1 MNIIET
7 DTIHNLSHKLLGRV
21 FEELLTPV
29 NVTVETGLRIMA
41 ESPEADVLLIRRDQQ
56 RWTAAQRDLL
66 PDGIRD
72 TEADYVLIEFKYS
85 ESVNR
90 DALFQ
95 ALTYRYLY
103 LKIQKLQ
110 PERLHTV
117 IISSKTPS
125 QKFRVD
131 FGYQESDRPGVWH
144 SNNTMLDILDI
155 LVLNDLSDAP
165 HNLFIKC
172 FASRKKEKE
181 RSFRKLFE
189 FSWKQLNASLQQLF
203 MGMRSIYADE
213 QEGKDMME
221 YALTPEKVME
231 IGKGFED
238 AFLAGLPIEK
248 RLKGLK
254 PEERIAGLKPE
265 EIFARFKPEEIF
277 ARFKP
282 EERIAGLKPE
292 DILGS
297 LSDEDIMAYIN
308 KKGKGVKAKR

>member
-1 MNIIET
+1 
-7 DTIHNLSHKLLGRV
+7 
-21 FEELLTPV
+21 
-29 NVTVETGLRIMA
+29 
-41 ESPEADVLLIRRDQQ
+41 
-56 RWTAAQRDLL
+56 
-66 PDGIRD
+66 
-72 TEADYVLIEFKYS
+72 
-85 ESVNR
+85 
-90 DALFQ
+90 
-95 ALTYRYLY
+95 

-238 AFLAGLPIEK
+238 AFLASLPIEK

-265 EIFARFKPEEIF
+265 EIFARFKPEERI
-277 ARFKP
+277 AGLKPEERIAGLKP

-308 KKGKGVKAKR
+308 KKEKGVKAKR

>member
-1 MNIIET
+1 M
-7 DTIHNLSHKLLGRV
+7 DRS
-21 FEELLTPV
+21 
-29 NVTVETGLRIMA
+29 
-41 ESPEADVLLIRRDQQ
+41 
-56 RWTAAQRDLL
+56 AAQ
-66 PDGIRD
+66 P
-72 TEADYVLIEFKYS
+72 A
-85 ESVNR
+85 
-90 DALFQ
+90 
-95 ALTYRYLY
+95 
-103 LKIQKLQ
+103 
-110 PERLHTV
+110 
-117 IISSKTPS
+117 KTPS

-203 MGMRSIYADE
+203 MGMRSIYADA

-238 AFLAGLPIEK
+238 AFLAALPIEK

-265 EIFARFKPEEIF
+265 EIFARFKPE
-277 ARFKP
+277 
-282 EERIAGLKPE
+282 

-308 KKGKGVKAKR
+308 KKEKGVKAKR